1 MKPIILEVIS
11 LVPSLFAGCTHC
23 EYVTDQV
30 GLKDK
35 RDNQDLNEYPED
47 LKEDYLFLSGWV
59 KELSQRYRE
68 KILIKITDA
77 QSLQGFFKSI
87 RYRAFRYPAFI
98 INGRKKYTG
107 KDKARLQSLLQEEL
121 GNA

>member
-1 MKPIILEVIS
+1 
-11 LVPSLFAGCTHC
+11 
-23 EYVTDQV
+23 V

-47 LKEDYLFLSGWV
+47 LKEDYLFLSGWIR
-59 KELSQRYRE
+59 ELSQSYRE
-68 KILIKITDA
+68 KILIRITDA
-77 QSLQGFFKSI
+77 QSLQGVFKSI